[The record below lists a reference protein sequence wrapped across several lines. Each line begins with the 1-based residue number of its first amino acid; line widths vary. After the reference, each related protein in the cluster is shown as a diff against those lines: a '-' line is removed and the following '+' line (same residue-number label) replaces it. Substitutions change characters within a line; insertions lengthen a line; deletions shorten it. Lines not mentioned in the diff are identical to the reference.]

1 MQPKA
6 RVLVF
11 VVSYNAEAFIG
22 SVLNRIP
29 SHVWDNEDYAIE
41 VLVIDD
47 RSSDS
52 TFYRVIHFV
61 EQNPQLKIKVLYN
74 PMNQGYGGNQKL
86 GYHYAI
92 EQGFEVVVLLHGDGQ
107 YAPEYLDQMISP
119 IVAGEAEVVLG
130 SRMIHRLNALRG
142 GMPLYKWI
150 GNQILTLVQNKA
162 LGSHLSEFH
171 TGYRAYSIRALMEIP
186 FEYNSNYFDFD
197 TDILIQML
205 DTRQRIKELEIPTY
219 YGDEVSYVNG
229 LRYAWLVLW
238 TTFRSRI
245 AKWHL
250 LYDLRFDYDNGIRDY
265 YTPKWGYPSS
275 HQFAIGHVR
284 SGMTVLDVGCGAG
297 YMAKEIHARGARVVS
312 VDRQITE
319 TTREFSTQTIQAD
332 VDDLDFK
339 EVSEQI
345 DLVFLL
351 DIVELLR
358 DPERVL
364 MRLRNRLARDRP
376 PKVIVTSGNIAFF
389 VTRFGLLLGKFNY
402 GKKGILDRDHRRLF
416 TFGSMKQLLDSSG
429 YDILQIRGIPAPY
442 PEAIGRNSV
451 SRLLVAL
458 NLFLIRVSRG
468 LFSYQM
474 AFVVRPRPMAAH
486 LLEHANHASWNMVR
500 KRAWAQVDRAYM
512 SVMGHAQ
519 ESE

>member
-1 MQPKA
+1 MQAKA
-6 RVLVF
+6 QVLVF
-11 VVSYNAEAFIG
+11 VVSYNAEAFIE

-29 SHVWDNEDYAIE
+29 EYVWYNENYAIE

-47 RSSDS
+47 QSSDR
-52 TFYRVIHFV
+52 TFDRVIDFV

-92 EQGFEVVVLLHGDGQ
+92 DHGFDVVVLLHGDGQ

-119 IVAGEAEVVLG
+119 IVAGEAEVVIG

-142 GMPLYKWI
+142 KMPLYKWI
-150 GNQILTLVQNKA
+150 GNQILTFIQNKA
-162 LGSHLSEFH
+162 LDSGLSEFH
-171 TGYRAYSIRALMEIP
+171 TGYRAYSTRALRRIP

-205 DTRQRIKELEIPTY
+205 DTKQRIKEVEIPTY

-229 LRYAWLVLW
+229 LRYASLVLW
-238 TTFRSRI
+238 TTLRSRI
-245 AKWHL
+245 AKWQL
-250 LYDLRFDYDNGIRDY
+250 LYDLRFDYDRGIKDH

-275 HQFAIGHVR
+275 HQFAIGYVR
-284 SGMTVLDVGCGAG
+284 SGMTVLDVGSGAG
-297 YMAKEIHARGARVVS
+297 YMAKEICAREASVVS
-312 VDRQITE
+312 IDRQITE
-319 TTREFSTQTIQAD
+319 TTREYSRETIQAD

-339 EVSEQI
+339 EVSNQI

-351 DIVELLR
+351 DIIEHVR
-358 DPERVL
+358 DPEQIL
-364 MRLRNRLARDRP
+364 MRLRSRLAGERP

-416 TFGSMKQLLDSSG
+416 TFGSMKRLLASTG
-429 YDILQIRGIPAPY
+429 HDILQIRGIPAPY
-442 PEAIGRNSV
+442 PEAIGRNAL
-451 SRLLVAL
+451 SRLLLGL
-458 NLFLIRVSRG
+458 NLVLIRISRG

-474 AFVVRPRPMAAH
+474 AFVVRPRPMADH
-486 LLEHANHASWNMVR
+486 LIEHANRASRDLVR
-500 KRAWAQVDRAYM
+500 KRVQAQADSSEM
-512 SVMGHAQ
+512 GVMGHV
-519 ESE
+519 E